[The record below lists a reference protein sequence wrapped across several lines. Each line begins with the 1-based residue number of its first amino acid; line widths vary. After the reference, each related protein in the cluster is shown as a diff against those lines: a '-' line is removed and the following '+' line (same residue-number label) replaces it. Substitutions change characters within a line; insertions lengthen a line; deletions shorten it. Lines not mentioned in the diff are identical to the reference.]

1 MKLFTGCLA
10 AGLVLGAAG
19 AQAQMPAPYE
29 AGRSP
34 TTSVSDVGGPYAAAR
49 PEVPGPQYGNGPRL
63 LPPEEVYTVLREN
76 GFSPL
81 GIPRQ
86 RGFVYAIAVI
96 DRGGEGGRLIIDA
109 RDGRIVRFRPGLE
122 IGNNFNSDIT
132 GSASPEALPPPT
144 HVRGE
149 PRPPKSIPHVASRTV
164 PVPKASPLATKPE
177 VQDKPQVQA
186 RPEAQPLQQ
195 SAATQAKPAE
205 APAAPPAVTTGS
217 APAKPVAQ
225 IAPTQDLPKVQG
237 LE

>member
-19 AQAQMPAPYE
+19 AQAQMTAPYE
-29 AGRSP
+29 ARRSP
-34 TTSVSDVGGPYAAAR
+34 YTSVSDFGGPDAVAR
-49 PEVPGPQYGNGPRL
+49 PEVLPGPQYGNGPRL

-96 DRGGEGGRLIIDA
+96 DRNGESGRLIIDA
-109 RDGRIVRFRPGLE
+109 RDGRIVRFRPGYG
-122 IGNNFNSDIT
+122 INFNEDIT
-132 GSASPEALPPPT
+132 GSNAPQEALPPPT

-149 PRPPKSIPHVASRTV
+149 PRPPRSIPNVASRTV
-164 PVPKASPLATKPE
+164 PVPKASPLANNQPA
-177 VQDKPQVQA
+177 QQPA
-186 RPEAQPLQQ
+186 RQQ
-195 SAATQAKPAE
+195 SAETQPKPAE
-205 APAAPPAVTTGS
+205 APAAPPAVTTGL